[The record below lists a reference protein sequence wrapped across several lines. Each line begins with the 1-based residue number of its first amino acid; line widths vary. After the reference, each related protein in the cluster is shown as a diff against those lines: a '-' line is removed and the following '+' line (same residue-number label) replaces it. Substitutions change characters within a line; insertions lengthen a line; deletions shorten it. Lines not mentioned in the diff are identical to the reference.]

1 MLCTALQ
8 ALWCDRETR
17 DAVLELIEKSHSDGI
32 NCGNGRPGMDVWQ
45 ILVFAVAKQGLD
57 IDCDRRTNRASNP
70 MALRSLAGLSNCL
83 DPLPIS
89 AAPLAN
95 TIALLDAEVL
105 DKINHAIVQLGHK
118 TVGHSMDA
126 GLQARGDSFVVETD
140 GEYPT
145 DLRLLW
151 DAIRA
156 AIQQPVRVCKL
167 LGVAGW
173 RPAKHWLKAL
183 KKALG

>member
-1 MLCTALQ
+1 M
-8 ALWCDRETR
+8 
-17 DAVLELIEKSHSDGI
+17 K
-32 NCGNGRPGMDVWQ
+32 PGPD
-45 ILVFAVAKQGLD
+45 LDD
-57 IDCDRRTNRASNP
+57 IDCDRRTNRVSNHRD
-70 MALRSLAGLSNCL
+70 LRSLAGRSHVL
-83 DPLPIS
+83 DPSPIS
-89 AAPLAN
+89 AATLAN

-105 DKINHAIVQLGHK
+105 NKINHAIVQLGHK

-140 GEYPT
+140 VEYPT

-156 AIQQPVRVCKL
+156 AIQQPVRLCKL

-173 RPAKHWLKAL
+173 RQA
-183 KKALG
+183 